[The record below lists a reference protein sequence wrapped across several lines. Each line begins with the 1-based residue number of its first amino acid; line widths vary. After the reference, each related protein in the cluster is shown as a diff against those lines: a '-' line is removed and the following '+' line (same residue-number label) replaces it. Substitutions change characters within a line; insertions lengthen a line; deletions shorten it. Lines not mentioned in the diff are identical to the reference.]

1 MLYEIKVSS
10 AGYNAHYD
18 ITDQAAALLPRLGT
32 PEGMAKIFAAGSTIG
47 LVSMRYEPGAVEDL
61 LDALESISPKGRSY
75 AHFRTTQDSNGFAH
89 IWSSIIGSSLLVPY
103 RDNRLA
109 VSDTHRIVLFDFD
122 LQPSTRTI
130 FVSN

>member
-18 ITDQAAALLPRLGT
+18 ITDEVAALLPKLE
-32 PEGMAKIFAAGSTIG
+32 PAEGLVKVFAAGSTIG

-61 LDALESISPKGRSY
+61 LDALESVSSKGHSY
-75 AHFRTTQDSNGFAH
+75 AHFRTTKDANGFAH
-89 IWSSIIGSSLLVPY
+89 VWSSLIGNSLLMPY
-103 RDNRLA
+103 RNAKLA

-122 LQPSTRTI
+122 LQPAIRTI
-130 FVSN
+130 FISN